1 MQFKTLFPIKTRLV
15 TRQQTKKRNIMDYSK
30 LTKIKKYAFIKLL
43 ILTRYM
49 YENFYL

>member
-30 LTKIKKYAFIKLL
+30 LTKIKKI
-43 ILTRYM
+43 R
-49 YENFYL
+49 FYKIININEVYV